1 MKRVSREKLCV
12 LAGVA
17 AAVCGLV
24 GVLFV
29 PHFAHRTYISDNSL
43 LPGVASVQFGRAD
56 MEYAS
61 RVTRAYI
68 HCHNASERHALVLE
82 KMAEIGLETY
92 SVDETLVWGILRA
105 PSAEGKE
112 SVALA
117 THTTADTLAPDTF
130 DSLARDQQRA
140 GTPLSDGLGVTLAIA
155 RHLSQANWLAKD
167 FVFVVS
173 MRAGGIEEWID
184 NYVTREPRAGAIQ
197 TALVLDLPPVPSA
210 AFIGIKMR
218 LSTLPY
224 KFSRV
229 PYIHKHTARL

>member
-1 MKRVSREKLCV
+1 MKRACREKLCALGGV
-12 LAGVA
+12 VA
-17 AAVCGLV
+17 ALCGLV

-29 PHFAHRTYISDNSL
+29 PHFAHRTYISDGSL
-43 LPGVASVQFGRAD
+43 LPGVASVQFGRED

-61 RVTRAYI
+61 RVTRAYV
-68 HCHNASERHALVLE
+68 HCHNVTERHALVLRE
-82 KMAEIGLETY
+82 MTKIGLETY
-92 SVDETLVWGILRA
+92 SVDEALVWGILRA
-105 PSAEGKE
+105 RSAEGKE

-117 THTTADTLAPDTF
+117 MHTTADTLAPDTF
-130 DSLARDQQRA
+130 DRLARDQQRA

-155 RHLSQANWLAKD
+155 RHLAQANWLAKD

-210 AFIGIKMR
+210 AFIDIKMR
-218 LSTLPY
+218 LSL
-224 KFSRV
+224 
-229 PYIHKHTARL
+229 L

>member
-117 THTTADTLAPDTF
+117 THTTADTLAPV
-130 DSLARDQQRA
+130 SLDGPFYAWPLYPGGCSTLGGPKKNTEANVVDCNDQPIPRLYAAGCFGSWPATRTASRA
-140 GTPLSDGLGVTLAIA
+140 ETTPRTWCGAASQDETPQASKRGTPKPSRPAPPSPSPCAPAPSLS
-155 RHLSQANWLAKD
+155 R
-167 FVFVVS
+167 
-173 MRAGGIEEWID
+173 
-184 NYVTREPRAGAIQ
+184 GA
-197 TALVLDLPPVPSA
+197 
-210 AFIGIKMR
+210 FR
-218 LSTLPY
+218 
-224 KFSRV
+224 F
-229 PYIHKHTARL
+229 